1 MKSICIAALVL
12 MFGMVSGSEAQ
23 PQREPDVVYIPTPPD
38 VVDMMLRLA
47 EVTKDD
53 VLYDLGCG
61 DGRILV
67 AAAKKYGCKAV
78 GFDIDPQ
85 RVQESRE
92 NVKRN
97 GLDELVT
104 IEEKDVFTLDLR
116 PATVIAIYLL
126 PSLNVKLI
134 PQLEKLGPGSRI
146 VSHDFSMKGVKPDAV
161 LTMESEE
168 DSKEHTVYLW
178 TTPLKK
184 EDGRSL
190 VAVMIQEFIDM
201 KFTHV
206 LCFLIL
212 LGRLGDIVS
221 TRMLT
226 PNLKLEG
233 NLLVKRLGW
242 PVALASLLLCLVPY
256 FSISF
261 GIVVLVP
268 SLLVSAS
275 NIGKIW
281 LIRGVGEDEFA
292 DLLLKVARRGKLSH
306 ALVAVLSGALFIVLA
321 GLVLWYL
328 YPGTRDGWGFWFGIG
343 IMLYGVI
350 ILLHGSLYYWR
361 LFKTAKQVPT

>member
-1 MKSICIAALVL
+1 
-12 MFGMVSGSEAQ
+12 MFVMVSGSQAQ
-23 PQREPDVVYIPTPPD
+23 PQREPDVVYIPTPHD
-38 VVDMMLRLA
+38 VVEMMLYLA
-47 EVTKDD
+47 RVSDED

-67 AAAKKYGCKAV
+67 AAAKKHGCKAV
-78 GFDIDPQ
+78 GYDIDPQ
-85 RVQESRE
+85 RVQDSLE

-97 GLDELVT
+97 AVEGLVRV
-104 IEEKDVFTLDLR
+104 EEADIFTLDLR

-126 PSLNVKLI
+126 PRLNVKLI
-134 PQLEKLGPGSRI
+134 PQLEQLGPGCRI
-146 VSHDFSMKGVKPDAV
+146 VSHDFDMRGVRPDAV

-184 EDGRSL
+184 QPGSGRL
-190 VAVMIQEFIDM
+190 VVMMREFISNNL
-201 KFTHV
+201 KHV

-226 PNLKLEG
+226 PNLKLEA
-233 NLLVKRLGW
+233 NLVVRRLGW
-242 PVALASLLLCLVPY
+242 RVALGSLLLCLVPY
-256 FSISF
+256 FTISF

-281 LIRGVGEDEFA
+281 LIRGIGEDEFEK
-292 DLLLKVARRGKLSH
+292 LLMKVAGRGKLSH
-306 ALVAVLSGALFIVLA
+306 ALGAVLSSALFIVLA
-321 GLVLWYL
+321 GLILWYL
-328 YPGTRDGWGFWFGIG
+328 SSDAGEGWGFWFGMG
-343 IMLYGVI
+343 IIFYGLI
-350 ILLHGSLYYWR
+350 ISLHGSLYYWR
-361 LFKTAKQVPT
+361 LFKTAKAM

>member
-1 MKSICIAALVL
+1 VKNICIAAMLL
-12 MFGMVSGSEAQ
+12 MFGMVSDSQAQ
-23 PQREPDVVYIPTPPD
+23 PQREPDVVYISTPND
-38 VVDMMLRLA
+38 VVEMMLRLA

-67 AAAKKYGCKAV
+67 AAAKKYGCRAV
-78 GFDIDPQ
+78 GYDIDPQ
-85 RVQESRE
+85 RVQDSRE
-92 NVKRN
+92 NVKKN
-97 GLDELVT
+97 GLDGLVRV
-104 IEEKDVFTLDLR
+104 EEADIFTLDLR

-126 PSLNVKLI
+126 HSLNVKLI
-134 PQLEKLGPGSRI
+134 PQLERLAPGCRI
-146 VSHDFSMKGVKPDAV
+146 VSHDFDMSGVKPDAV

-168 DSKEHTVYLW
+168 DSREHAVYLW

-184 EDGRSL
+184 EDGPS
-190 VAVMIQEFIDM
+190 VATVMIQGFIDM
-201 KFTHV
+201 HFTHV

-221 TRMLT
+221 TWMLT

-233 NLLVKRLGW
+233 NLVVKRLGW

-292 DLLLKVARRGKLSH
+292 DLLLKVAGRGKLSH
-306 ALVAVLSGALFIVLA
+306 ALVAILSAAFFIVLA

-350 ILLHGSLYYWR
+350 IALHGSLHYRR
-361 LFKTAKQVPT
+361 LFKTAKAM